1 MLLFPV
7 ITWNEMSLSLSLSP
21 ATVVSPVVIS
31 STAEEQLHALHVAVP
46 QENKNAPLAI
56 SIL

>member
-1 MLLFPV
+1 MKCFFSFSP
-7 ITWNEMSLSLSLSP
+7 SLSP
-21 ATVVSPVVIS
+21 ATVVSPVVVS

-56 SIL
+56 SIP